1 MKNGD
6 QSELDLLCINALRF
20 LAVDAVEK
28 AKSGHPGLPLGAS
41 PMAYTLWDRFLKYNP
56 LDPEW
61 TDRDRFVLSAGHGS
75 ALLYS
80 LLYLTGFNLSLDEL
94 KKFRQWNSLTPG
106 HPEYRKTP
114 GVEATTGPLGQG
126 FSNAVG
132 MAMAEQALGARFNR
146 PGHEIIN
153 HYTYVIASDGDMM
166 EGVTSEA
173 ASFAGHQRLGK
184 LIVLYDQN
192 RITIEGS
199 TTLAF
204 TEDVGK
210 RFSAYEWHTQHIEDG
225 NKISSIIKALEA
237 AKEIKD
243 RPSLIVVSTH
253 IGFGSP
259 HKQDSEKAHGEPLGS
274 DEVILTKQNLGWPIG
289 PSFFVPDEALKH
301 FRMALSRGKKD
312 QSDWNERFNSYS
324 LDFPA
329 LALELERVQKS
340 QLPLG
345 WSAGEI
351 KINEEEMS
359 SRSASEF
366 ALNNL
371 AVHIPELIGGA
382 ADLAPSTKTY
392 IQDGGDFS
400 AATRTGLNI
409 HFGIREH
416 AMGGILNGITLHKG
430 FIVYGATF
438 LIFSDYMRPPIRLAA
453 MNELP
458 VIYIFTHD
466 SIALGEDGPTHQP
479 VEQLLGLRSIPGLTV
494 LRPADANETLAC
506 WEFIIANRSAP
517 IALILTRQKL
527 PILHSDK
534 FPQLKNGVS
543 RGGYILSDT
552 TLNSKLNLIL
562 LATGSEVHLALEV
575 QRRLENISIAVRV
588 VSIPSVNIFAD
599 NPDEYQEEVL
609 PHKVPKLV
617 IEAGRSLGWNSYLSK
632 KSKKS
637 NKLIEVVGV
646 DRYGASAP
654 GEVVMKEYGFN
665 VENIF
670 KLAQSFILTANER

>member
-1 MKNGD
+1 MKNDD

-56 LDPEW
+56 QDPEW
-61 TDRDRFVLSAGHGS
+61 ADRDRFVLSAGHGS

-80 LLYLTGFNLSLDEL
+80 LLYLTGFNLTLEEL
-94 KKFRQWNSLTPG
+94 KIFRQWNSLTPG

-114 GVEATTGPLGQG
+114 SVEATTGPLGQG

-132 MAMAEQALGARFNR
+132 MAMAEQVLSARFNR
-146 PGHEIIN
+146 PGHEIVN
-153 HYTYVIASDGDMM
+153 HYTYVMVSDGDMM

-192 RITIEGS
+192 RITIEGK

-204 TEDVGK
+204 TEDVEK
-210 RFSAYEWHTQHIEDG
+210 RFSAYEWHTQHIADG
-225 NKISSIIKALEA
+225 NQIASITKALET

-243 RPSLIVVSTH
+243 RPSLILISTH

-274 DEVILTKQNLGWPIG
+274 EEVILTKQNLGWPPD
-289 PSFFVPDEALKH
+289 PSFFIPDEVLKH
-301 FRMALSRGKKD
+301 FRMALYRGEKY
-312 QSDWNERFNSYS
+312 QNDWRERFNSYS
-324 LDFPA
+324 KAFPS
-329 LALELERVQKS
+329 LALEFERINKS

-345 WSAGEI
+345 WSVGEI
-351 KINEEEMS
+351 KKNEEEMS
-359 SRSASEF
+359 SRNASEF

-371 AVHIPELIGGA
+371 ATHIPELIGGA
-382 ADLAPSTKTY
+382 ADLAPSTKSY
-392 IQDGGDFS
+392 IKDGGDFDV
-400 AATRTGLNI
+400 ANRIGRNL

-416 AMGGILNGITLHKG
+416 GMGGILNGMALHKG
-430 FIVYGATF
+430 LIVYGATF

-466 SIALGEDGPTHQP
+466 SIGLGEDGPTHQP
-479 VEQLLGLRSIPGLTV
+479 VEQLLGLRSVPGLTV

-527 PILHSDK
+527 PILHLDK
-534 FPQLKNGVS
+534 FPHLKNGVM
-543 RGGYILSDT
+543 RGGYILSET
-552 TLNSKLNLIL
+552 KLNSKLELIL
-562 LATGSEVHLALEV
+562 MATGSEVHLALEV
-575 QRRLENISIAVRV
+575 QKRLEDKNIAVRV
-588 VSIPSVNIFAD
+588 VSIPSVNIFVD
-599 NPDEYQEEVL
+599 NHDEYKEKIL
-609 PHKVPKLV
+609 PGKVPKLV
-617 IEAGRSLGWNSYLSK
+617 IEAGRSLGWNPYLGPKNS
-632 KSKKS
+632 
-637 NKLIEVVGV
+637 EVVCV
-646 DRYGASAP
+646 DHYGASAP
-654 GEVVMKEYGFN
+654 GEVVMHEYGFN
-665 VENIF
+665 SDNIF
-670 KLAQSFILTANER
+670 RKALEFIRKTSEV